1 MEELLK
7 MEHKVRWLDKGD
19 ALNTPDYVDQQIYFV
34 KSGSLMVYIL
44 DDGSEQIVRFG
55 YPGNLIVMLDSYLS
69 EKPTRFR
76 SKALR
81 KSEIWIFQRST
92 FESYL
97 RSHEQ
102 QIWWTKT
109 LENLVCQQIDREID
123 LLIKS
128 PKERYDRVRHRSPQL
143 FQEIPEKYIA
153 NYLRMSPE
161 TLSRLKN
168 IDLNQG
174 NTKIH

>member
-1 MEELLK
+1 M
-7 MEHKVRWLDKGD
+7 
-19 ALNTPDYVDQQIYFV
+19 DQQVYFV
-34 KSGSLMVYIL
+34 KSGAVMIYIL
-44 DDGSEQIVRFG
+44 DHDTEQIVRFG
-55 YPGNLIVMLDSYLS
+55 YPDNLIVMLDSYLS
-69 EKPTRFR
+69 GKPTIFH
-76 SKALR
+76 SKAIR
-81 KSEIWIFQRST
+81 KSEIWVFQRST
-92 FESYL
+92 FEIYLQSY
-97 RSHEQ
+97 EQ

-109 LENLVCQQIDREID
+109 LENFVCQQIEREID

-168 IDLNQG
+168 VDLNQG
-174 NTKIH
+174 NTRID